1 MICTLCDKI
10 FTSITNVDGRSAT
23 VPVRL
28 LLHPEVAGLDDQVP
42 ILQDLLNSSLSASS
56 FNGG

>member
-1 MICTLCDKI
+1 MC
-10 FTSITNVDGRSAT
+10 TSIANVDGRSAT